1 MKIETDD
8 DDFFH
13 RPAQYSL
20 QKKDHC
26 LLATET
32 SPVKFKSNKQRQQ
45 KKGNDVEWV
54 VDGGKTKI

>member
-45 KKGNDVEWV
+45 KKR
-54 VDGGKTKI
+54 K